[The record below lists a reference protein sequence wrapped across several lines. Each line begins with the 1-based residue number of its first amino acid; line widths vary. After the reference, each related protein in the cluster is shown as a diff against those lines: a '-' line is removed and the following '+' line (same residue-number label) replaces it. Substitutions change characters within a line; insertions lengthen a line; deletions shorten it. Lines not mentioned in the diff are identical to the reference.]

1 MRFPWD
7 EDDSQVRGR
16 IQANLAVLFPDIVAS
31 GRRRDPLTIDLVKD
45 WHQLML
51 GGIPLAQPEVA
62 GGLRGSGPQEGRLR
76 TCRVT
81 VDGILQAVP
90 PGQVRSK
97 MSIFERRLHEKITA
111 LDPLIPA
118 KAPPEQR
125 EEQVLEL
132 CAWGH
137 GELVY
142 VHPFADGNGRMA
154 RSPGAVA
161 RCPVRP
167 SRLPGPPTPAKR
179 SIRVR
184 DGRESLNDWS
194 PPAHADHLDQ
204 DAGRLPSATG
214 HRLRLTN
221 RSTRIMGAIRGSGSP
236 GPWAPRSSRQGQR
249 YGRAVVRSC
258 GSPPP

>member
-154 RSPGAVA
+154 RSLVLWLAA
-161 RCPVRP
+161 RYGLPVFLDLRPRP
-167 SRLPGPPTPAKR
+167 SGPSGYEMAAKA
-179 SIRVR
+179 SMT
-184 DGRESLNDWS
+184 GRHQLMRITLTKML
-194 PPAHADHLDQ
+194 ADYRRRQ
-204 DAGRLPSATG
+204 
-214 HRLRLTN
+214 
-221 RSTRIMGAIRGSGSP
+221 AIDSD
-236 GPWAPRSSRQGQR
+236 
-249 YGRAVVRSC
+249 
-258 GSPPP
+258 